1 MCADDPEGI
10 LDQLEL
16 VLLFYPSLLAK
27 NILLCVEAELIQAK
41 EGISLPEIHRGIK
54 KAGEGDINL
63 TMLSFKTKYIP
74 FPLS

>member
-16 VLLFYPSLLAK
+16 VLLFYPSLLARS
-27 NILLCVEAELIQAK
+27 LCVEAELIQAK

-54 KAGEGDINL
+54 RQGGGI
-63 TMLSFKTKYIP
+63 
-74 FPLS
+74 